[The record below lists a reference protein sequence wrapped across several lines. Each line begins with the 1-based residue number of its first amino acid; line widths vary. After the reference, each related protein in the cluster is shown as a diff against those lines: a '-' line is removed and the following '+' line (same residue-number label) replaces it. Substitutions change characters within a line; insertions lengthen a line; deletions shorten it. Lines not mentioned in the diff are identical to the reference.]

1 MSHLSAVE
9 IAERRIGKPGEA
21 LYSGRAKAVLERS
34 WMAFK
39 SATWMIVL
47 SGFVEPLLNLGVF
60 GYGVG
65 SFIGDITLENGQTV
79 SYASFVVPGLLATAA
94 MMGAIMDSTWNIY
107 WKIHEAR
114 LYNAMLSTSLGPL
127 DVALGEIA
135 WALGRGFLYSSAF
148 MIVVTP
154 LGLIES
160 WWALLAIPAGAVIG
174 FGFAA
179 IGMAITSYMSSFQH
193 LNWINAALLPLTL
206 FSGSFFPLSILPGWL
221 EAIMRWSPLTQGIDL
236 MRALTLGTVDASMF
250 IHVAYFAVFVSVGLY
265 FSTRRLNALF
275 MK

>member
-1 MSHLSAVE
+1 MNQLTAVE

-65 SFIGDITLENGQTV
+65 SFIGDITLENGLTV

-135 WALGRGFLYSSAF
+135 WALGRGFLYSTAF
-148 MIVVTP
+148 MIVVTCNP
-154 LGLIES
+154 C
-160 WWALLAIPAGAVIG
+160 WR
-174 FGFAA
+174 
-179 IGMAITSYMSSFQH
+179 SYWFWFCRNRH
-193 LNWINAALLPLTL
+193 
-206 FSGSFFPLSILPGWL
+206 G
-221 EAIMRWSPLTQGIDL
+221 
-236 MRALTLGTVDASMF
+236 
-250 IHVAYFAVFVSVGLY
+250 YY
-265 FSTRRLNALF
+265 
-275 MK
+275 